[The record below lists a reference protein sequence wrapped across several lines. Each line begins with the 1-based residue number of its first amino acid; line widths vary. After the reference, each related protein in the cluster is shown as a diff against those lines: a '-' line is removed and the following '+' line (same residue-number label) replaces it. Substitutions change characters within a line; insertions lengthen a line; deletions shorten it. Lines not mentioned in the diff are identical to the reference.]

1 MTLTSRARKA
11 LVSMLVIGATGAVA
25 SFGAF
30 SAFSSSSTNTGNE
43 FKSGTVVLGSNDGGQ
58 PMYAGVSA
66 AKPGQAVTRCV
77 SVAYTGSLA
86 SYVRLYT
93 TDTAAG
99 ALSKY
104 VDVTVTPGQWNG
116 SASTFPSCANFVPSG
131 MPVYSGTLDA
141 FQKTKDSFAD
151 GVALNSPAGGTW
163 ASGTS
168 VVYQFSY
175 TLQDD
180 NGANSGDPAT
190 PLSTGV
196 HSFKFE
202 AQNN

>member
-11 LVSMLVIGATGAVA
+11 LVSMLVIGAAGAVA

-43 FKSGTVVLGSNDGGQ
+43 FKAGTVVLGSNDGGQ

-66 AKPGQAVTRCV
+66 VKPGLQFTRCV
-77 SVAYTGSLA
+77 AVSYTGSLP
-86 SYVRLYT
+86 SNVRLYT
-93 TDTAAG
+93 TDASIG
-99 ALSKY
+99 ALGKY
-104 VDVTVTPGQWNG
+104 VDVTVTPGHWSGN
-116 SASTFPSCANFVPSG
+116 AATFPGCTNFAPNG
-131 MPVYSGTLDA
+131 AAIYSGTLED
-141 FQKTKDSFAD
+141 FHQNKNSFAT
-151 GVALNSPAGGTW
+151 GVALDGPATSYWSPGNT
-163 ASGTS
+163 

-175 TLQDD
+175 TMQDT
-180 NGANSGDPAT
+180 NSANSGDASAPVT
-190 PLSTGV
+190 TGL

>member
-1 MTLTSRARKA
+1 MVKTSRARKA
-11 LVSMLVIGATGAVA
+11 LVSMLVVGTAGAVA

-30 SAFSSSSTNTGNE
+30 SAFSSSSTNSGNE
-43 FKSGTVVLGSNDGGQ
+43 FKAGTVVLGSNDGGQ
-58 PMYAGVSA
+58 PMYGGVTS

-77 SVAYTGSLA
+77 SVAYTGTLA

-93 TDTAAG
+93 TDATAG

-104 VDVTVTPGQWNG
+104 VDVTVTPGQWSG
-116 SASTFPSCANFVPSG
+116 SPSTFPSCANFVPSG
-131 MPVYSGTLDA
+131 LPVYSGTLDA
-141 FQKTKDSFAD
+141 FQKNKNSFAS
-151 GVALNSPAGGTW
+151 GVQLNSPAGGTW
-163 ASGTS
+163 AQNTT

-180 NGANSGDPAT
+180 NNANSGDAST
-190 PLSTGV
+190 PLSTGL

>member
-11 LVSMLVIGATGAVA
+11 LVSMLVIGAAGAVA

-43 FKSGTVVLGSNDGGQ
+43 FKAGTVVLGSNDGGQ

-66 AKPGQAVTRCV
+66 VKPGLQFTRCV
-77 SVAYTGSLA
+77 AVSYTGSLP
-86 SYVRLYT
+86 SSVRLYT
-93 TDTAAG
+93 TDASIG
-99 ALSKY
+99 ALGKY
-104 VDVTVTPGQWNG
+104 VDVTVTPGHWNG
-116 SASTFPSCANFVPSG
+116 NAATFPGCTNFAPNG
-131 MPVYSGTLDA
+131 AAIYSGTLED
-141 FQKTKDSFAD
+141 FHQNKNSFAT
-151 GVALNSPAGGTW
+151 GVALDGPATSYWSPGNT
-163 ASGTS
+163 

-175 TLQDD
+175 TMQDT
-180 NGANSGDPAT
+180 NSANSGDAGAPVT
-190 PLSTGV
+190 TGL